1 MQEAVTMTM
10 RQVLYGIGIA
20 LAVLLVS
27 VPSYRQA
34 TGTHELNAEQARV
47 TVVGQQET
55 YGARMQAW
63 RKANPKEAYP
73 SEAHPLK

>member
-1 MQEAVTMTM
+1 M

-27 VPSYRQA
+27 LPSYKQA
-34 TGTHELNAEQARV
+34 GTTHELNAEQARV
-47 TVVGQQET
+47 QVVGQQQE
-55 YGARMQAW
+55 YGARMQEW

-73 SEAHPLK
+73 SAAHPLK